1 MPEGTLNY
9 RPANAYVGD
18 VIPFFW
24 RGRYHAFY
32 LLSARVG
39 TTVGLDW
46 AHVVSDDLVHWQE
59 LPLAIARGEP
69 GEPDHAGVWTGSVIE
84 KGGTFH
90 IFYTGWVPDSP
101 TPQTIC
107 HATSEDLVHWRKDP
121 ANPILKPD
129 PRWYDMTDWRD
140 PFVTWNDQASCYW
153 MLITSRRCD
162 TPWPRRGC
170 LALATS
176 SDLDHW
182 EMHPPLWRPDLA
194 YAPECSDLF
203 CDDGQWTLIY
213 SWGQTRLR
221 RAPSLEGPWTAPAID
236 SVDGHPF
243 YAAKTLHDGR
253 RRILLGWIALREG
266 ETDDGRWR
274 WGGRMGLPRE
284 LGFDA
289 DGNVRTRPVDEVVK
303 AFARLVFS
311 PKEANAAAT
320 NASAWKTE
328 GKDVVVD
335 AAEGALHLCLADL
348 PATCLVTC
356 RVQFSRM
363 AASGGLL
370 LRMSE
375 GADAGYSLMV
385 EPARQRVVFRRWNE
399 MGRGEPLIDR
409 PLRVEAGRWVR
420 MQVFMQDTVVEVFL
434 DDRVALSC
442 RMYDRRSGWLGL
454 LAQNGRV
461 RFADLA
467 VRAME

>member
-1 MPEGTLNY
+1 
-9 RPANAYVGD
+9 
-18 VIPFFW
+18 
-24 RGRYHAFY
+24 
-32 LLSARVG
+32 
-39 TTVGLDW
+39 
-46 AHVVSDDLVHWQE
+46 
-59 LPLAIARGEP
+59 
-69 GEPDHAGVWTGSVIE
+69 
-84 KGGTFH
+84 
-90 IFYTGWVPDSP
+90 
-101 TPQTIC
+101 
-107 HATSEDLVHWRKDP
+107 
-121 ANPILKPD
+121 
-129 PRWYDMTDWRD
+129 
-140 PFVTWNDQASCYW
+140 
-153 MLITSRRCD
+153 
-162 TPWPRRGC
+162 
-170 LALATS
+170 
-176 SDLDHW
+176 
-182 EMHPPLWRPDLA
+182 LWRPDLV

-266 ETDDGRWR
+266 ESDDGRWR

-335 AAEGALHLCLADL
+335 AAEGALHLHLADL

-385 EPARQRVVFRRWNE
+385 EPARQRVIL
-399 MGRGEPLIDR
+399 RGWSARGGKPLIDR